1 MWQDLW
7 SLYKPVIERVPYQKQ
22 EKENKLK
29 SLSLHP
35 YIPLSFLLKTVLCSP
50 LLLICHFHS
59 LPKCETRLC
68 VLMFLKRLLSQFI
81 SISVSTIWKKKKK
94 SKKSVVAT
102 VLLSNKVKPDRITFV
117 NLSLFF
123 FSSSPLFRHWKNTA
137 E

>member
-1 MWQDLW
+1 M
-7 SLYKPVIERVPYQKQ
+7 IERVPYQKQ

-68 VLMFLKRLLSQFI
+68 VLMFLKRLLSQFQL
-81 SISVSTIWKKKKK
+81 SEKKEKK

-102 VLLSNKVKPDRITFV
+102 VLLSNKEKPDRITFV
-117 NLSLFF
+117 NLSLLFF
-123 FSSSPLFRHWKNTA
+123 PSSSLFRHWKNTA